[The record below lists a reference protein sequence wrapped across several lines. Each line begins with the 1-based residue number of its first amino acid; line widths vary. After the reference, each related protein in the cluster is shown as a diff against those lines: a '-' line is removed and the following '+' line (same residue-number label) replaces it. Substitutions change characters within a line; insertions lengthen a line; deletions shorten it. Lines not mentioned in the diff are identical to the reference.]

1 MGANI
6 NVRADSED
14 TFSRERLRGLNGGKP
29 NSSKLDIRG

>member
-14 TFSRERLRGLNGGKP
+14 TFSRERGLDGGKP